1 MQAKAAGRQ
10 VSNQFDYSKT
20 LISGA
25 LLQESLAEDIRIED
39 NAIIMT
45 FETTF
50 EGIEL
55 AEFSDN
61 LREIRADQV
70 EFNTNEDFN
79 TVDFNTNEENEF

>member
-1 MQAKAAGRQ
+1 M
-10 VSNQFDYSKT
+10 
-20 LISGA
+20 
-25 LLQESLAEDIRIED
+25 AEEIRIED

-61 LREIRADQV
+61 LRHIRADQV
-70 EFNTNEDFN
+70 EFNS
-79 TVDFNTNEENEF
+79 NEEF